1 MGSYQEEKLKTRASV
16 LVWVLTATL
25 LSWGLVICPPLEATS
40 FDARRIAMGGV
51 MLSEYREAENRNVA
65 LRAVPDGGSKW
76 SIPIPLGIIQVLS
89 DLPEFDPDDPDF
101 NAFEIV
107 ELATNFPV
115 FLRIVEP
122 ETVTDDIVMEIAV
135 DRLAIDLG
143 DLAEVVPEEPFKLG
157 GMLDQPNFSF
167 GTGGFFGGLS
177 GLLVG
182 ESDFSLSSSLSEA
195 LRGDK
200 AFLPNTAYH
209 LKEKAEVQVA
219 AVIGAGYARRLNAV
233 LGGGDEDPRRSE
245 ELAIYGGGR
254 LKYLVG
260 LAYAKADPV
269 VSFTTGDVI
278 FADEPLDMDYMTTLT
293 TATPAGSGTG
303 LDLGVVA
310 FKDGYEV
317 GLGIVNIATKIHWK
331 ADKELHV
338 LEDSTNEV
346 VEYTLAEDADYTST
360 VPSLILLNAAKR
372 WDGNTLALDIEKGIT
387 RTTFHLGFETIRGTV
402 ALRTGTWLD
411 ANGKLQFAGGTGFK
425 VGFMNLDVA
434 LMTSS
439 SVLTKERAVDL
450 ALSFSI

>member
-1 MGSYQEEKLKTRASV
+1 
-16 LVWVLTATL
+16 
-25 LSWGLVICPPLEATS
+25 
-40 FDARRIAMGGV
+40 MGGV
-51 MLSEYREAENRNVA
+51 MLSEYREAQNRNVA
-65 LRAVPDGGSKW
+65 LRAVPAGRSQW
-76 SIPIPLGIIQVLS
+76 SIPIPLGIIQVIS

-101 NAFEIV
+101 NAFEIA
-107 ELATNFPV
+107 ELVTNFPV

-122 ETVTDDIVMEIAV
+122 KTVTDDIVMDIAI

-157 GMLDQPNFSF
+157 GMLDQPSVSF
-167 GTGGFFGGLS
+167 GTKGFFGGIS

-182 ESDFSLSSSLSEA
+182 ESDFSLSSSLSSA

-200 AFLPNTAYH
+200 AFLPNTSYH
-209 LKEKAEVQVA
+209 LKEVAEVQA
-219 AVIGAGYARRLNAV
+219 AGVLGVGYARRINAL
-233 LGGGDEDPRRSE
+233 LGSGDEDPRRSDD
-245 ELAIYGGGR
+245 LAVYGGGR

-260 LAYAKADPV
+260 LAYAKVDPV

-278 FADEPLDMDYMTTLT
+278 FADEPLDMDFRSTVT

-303 LDLGVVA
+303 LDLGVAV
-310 FKDGYEV
+310 FKGGYEV
-317 GLGIVNIATKIHWK
+317 GLGIVNIATKINWK

-338 LEDSTNEV
+338 LEDSTNDVE
-346 VEYTLAEDADYTST
+346 EYTLAEDVDYTST
-360 VPSLILLNAAKR
+360 VPSIVMLNAAKR
-372 WDGNTLALDIEKGIT
+372 WGENTLAFDIEKGIT
-387 RTTFHLGFETIRGTV
+387 RTTFHLGFESIRGKV

-425 VGFMNLDVA
+425 FWFMNMDVA